1 MAEIVQEMS
10 KNFKIV
16 PKQLYFVFVSFWV
29 CVFFLAPKKLC
40 QKDFSDHVTWR
51 VFQVIP
57 ERFFRSCHF
66 KGFSNDPRKISQIM
80 SRWVFQIMPE
90 TFFQIESRKVFQI
103 MPERFFQI
111 MSRRVFF
118 KLCQRDFSDQV
129 KEGGFSNHA
138 RKIFQIKWRI
148 IKQACQISWHH
159 VHDGA
164 DPWVLS
170 CVRSC
175 LFCNLWVFSNVEKV
189 CFWFV
194 YFQRTSSDQA
204 FRDCVADLSHLS
216 SAVTIYYL
224 ETDQQQ
230 QQQQLSFFFFFF
242 FKADHLPKMFSSSSR
257 K

>member
-1 MAEIVQEMS
+1 
-10 KNFKIV
+10 
-16 PKQLYFVFVSFWV
+16 
-29 CVFFLAPKKLC
+29 
-40 QKDFSDHVTWR
+40 
-51 VFQVIP
+51 
-57 ERFFRSCHF
+57 
-66 KGFSNDPRKISQIM
+66 
-80 SRWVFQIMPE
+80 
-90 TFFQIESRKVFQI
+90 
-103 MPERFFQI
+103 
-111 MSRRVFF
+111 
-118 KLCQRDFSDQV
+118 
-129 KEGGFSNHA
+129 
-138 RKIFQIKWRI
+138 
-148 IKQACQISWHH
+148 

-175 LFCNLWVFSNVEKV
+175 LFCNLWVFSNVQKV

-230 QQQQLSFFFFFF
+230 QQLSFFFFF
-242 FKADHLPKMFSSSSR
+242 FKADHLPKTFSSSSR